1 MNLTMTDL
9 RSACDRCH
17 NKKLRCTKIP
27 GSIVCGRCVKAGV
40 SCIFSPPARSLRQPD
55 NTAFDWSP
63 MLEFDSQTFDA
74 LGNIGTTPQTI
85 TPPVS
90 DETEPT
96 PSTPVAQLA
105 DLMISLDRLQQDF
118 PSPVQHHISTHQLK
132 EIPSGLT
139 TKFNLQ
145 TTLDNL
151 LQIAQKLSALYP
163 EVLELLQP
171 EEDTCAIPGCLHG
184 IHGALRTRPQLPFD
198 QSTVNLL
205 LACHLKLLAIF
216 DSIVDHAH
224 LCAKVTA
231 MLPDDHEPSFDIPE
245 IRIGSFVAPKASAA
259 SMMTAMIIELQS
271 TLAAR
276 AQQLSD
282 LVASVAGNESSEAK
296 ILGLQCEGLKEHSS
310 TTLAD
315 LHELRDHLTKLGFIR

>member
-1 MNLTMTDL
+1 MAEL

-17 NKKLRCTKIP
+17 EKKLRCTKIL
-27 GSIVCGRCVKAGV
+27 GSVVCGRCVKAGV
-40 SCIFSPPARSLRQPD
+40 SCVFSPPARSLRQHD
-55 NTAFDWSP
+55 NTFDWPP
-63 MLEFDSQTFDA
+63 MLELDNQAFDS
-74 LGNIGTTPQTI
+74 LGNVGANPPTV

-90 DETEPT
+90 DETDPT
-96 PSTPVAQLA
+96 PAGPVSQLA
-105 DLMISLDRLQQDF
+105 NLMVSLDRLQQDF
-118 PSPVQHHISTHQLK
+118 ASPAQHHVSAYQAKDISQSLAA
-132 EIPSGLT
+132 
-139 TKFNLQ
+139 KFNLQ

-151 LQIAQKLSALYP
+151 LQWAQKLSALYP
-163 EVLELLQP
+163 EVLEQLQP
-171 EEDTCAIPGCLHG
+171 EKDTCCIPDCLHTV
-184 IHGALRTRPQLPFD
+184 HGSLRTRSQLPFD

-205 LACHLKLLAIF
+205 LACHLKLLSIF

-224 LCAKVTA
+224 LCMKVTA

-271 TLAAR
+271 TLTAR
-276 AQQLSD
+276 AQRLSD
-282 LVASVAGNESSEAK
+282 LVSSAAGSESREAK

-315 LHELRDHLTKLGFIR
+315 LHGLRDHLTKLGFIR

>member
-1 MNLTMTDL
+1 MADL

-17 NKKLRCTKIP
+17 NKKLRCTKMP

-63 MLEFDSQTFDA
+63 MLEFDNQTFDA
-74 LGNIGTTPQTI
+74 LGNVGVNPQTI

-90 DETEPT
+90 DETD
-96 PSTPVAQLA
+96 STPPGPVSQLA
-105 DLMISLDRLQQDF
+105 DLMVSLDRLQQDF
-118 PSPVQHHISTHQLK
+118 PSHAQHHVSALQVREISQ
-132 EIPSGLT
+132 SLT
-139 TKFNLQ
+139 AKFNLQ

-151 LQIAQKLSALYP
+151 LQWAQKLSALYP
-163 EVLELLQP
+163 EVLKQLQP
-171 EEDTCAIPGCLHG
+171 QQDTCSIPDCLHMV
-184 IHGALRTRPQLPFD
+184 HGSLRTRPQLPFD

-205 LACHLKLLAIF
+205 IACHLKLLAIF
-216 DSIVDHAH
+216 DNMVDHAH

-271 TLAAR
+271 TLAERAR
-276 AQQLSD
+276 QLSD
-282 LVASVAGNESSEAK
+282 LVASTAGNESREAK